1 MSTNK
6 FGGQWLRDLNSD
18 LEGSDRACAVLA
30 GAILDDRLRLLLQAY
45 LRPPKSKKTDRLLG
59 RGGALESFAACIEL
73 SRRLN
78 LIDEITRTSLN
89 WVRDIRNDA
98 AHKADFSFVDAS
110 VKAKVANILTALN
123 LKVRAPFLLTK
134 PYDTAKGNFVAGV
147 VILVLGLETET
158 KDTKRT
164 SYIPN
169 YDIGSVTFSESR
181 A

>member
-1 MSTNK
+1 MSTTN

-45 LRPPKSKKTDRLLG
+45 FLPPKSKKTDRLLS
-59 RGGALESFAACIEL
+59 RGGALESFASCIEL

-78 LIDEITRTSLN
+78 LIDEITRMSLD

-98 AHKADFSFVDAS
+98 AHKPDFSFMDAG

-123 LKVRAPFLLTK
+123 LKARAPFLLTK
-134 PYDTAKGNFVAGV
+134 PYDTAKGSFVAVV

-158 KDTKRT
+158 KETKRT
-164 SYIPN
+164 SYIPSYAIEN
-169 YDIGSVTFSESR
+169 VTFSESR